1 MELKATKRSLNRV
14 QSKVQET
21 TEKEGHVLD
30 DEMNNFFKE
39 ILTSGKNLEELRI
52 GTFCR

>member
-14 QSKVQET
+14 QSKGQET
-21 TEKEGHVLD
+21 IDKEGHVLD
-30 DEMNNFFKE
+30 DEMNNFLKE
-39 ILTSGKNLEELRI
+39 ILKSGNNLEELPI